1 MDEENNLFKVN
12 TIRLNRGSL
21 ARLALVAMPRE
32 HLLTVWQVVHDPL
45 FDVGNV
51 RSNRF
56 LTSER

>member
-1 MDEENNLFKVN
+1 MDEENNFFEVN
-12 TIRLNRGSL
+12 SIRLKRGAL
-21 ARLALVAMPRE
+21 ARLALVAMPSK
-32 HLLTVWQVVHDPL
+32 HLGTVQQVVHDPP